1 MPPKKRTLGTNSRR
15 SKRLRPSEL
24 PEVAPTTPSVASSA
38 TPQANNDS
46 GLMQVN
52 VEALATT
59 ISVAV
64 TEAVNA
70 ALANRRSSTNDEL
83 TPVPSTSIVHPNDQ
97 AVDDE
102 VTALTGVSGTLESCT
117 LSGTEDGPRQLFTS
131 IAISLGSRVSA
142 KIKAKI
148 WQNEYVDFGALLG
161 VGPPTDKFALSLSPG
176 NTISSQNRLH
186 LEPVQS
192 SKKVQTI
199 TQWITAFNT
208 FVAIYVER
216 VPQDA
221 SKLMKYCEVVRDI
234 AFKSGE
240 WLFYDEQF
248 RFLRQSAP
256 EQHPW
261 DQIHWE
267 LWLRAMVNS
276 RGKIPTNQTHDNRP
290 RSRSR
295 TFPKGTCWTF
305 HAGKTCSGC
314 NYEHICYKCGAKHP
328 ASHCSA
334 SGNHTRHGPPK
345 SGISGVLNSAQHTGH
360 ARKGGSA

>member
-1 MPPKKRTLGTNSRR
+1 M
-15 SKRLRPSEL
+15 
-24 PEVAPTTPSVASSA
+24 
-38 TPQANNDS
+38 
-46 GLMQVN
+46 
-52 VEALATT
+52 
-59 ISVAV
+59 AV

-83 TPVPSTSIVHPNDQ
+83 TPAPSSSIVHPNDQ
-97 AVDDE
+97 AVEDE

-117 LSGTEDGPRQLFTS
+117 MSGTEDGPRQLFTS

-148 WQNEYVDFGALLG
+148 WQNKYVDLRALLG
-161 VGPPTDKFALSLSPG
+161 VGPPTEKFALSLSPG

-199 TQWITAFNT
+199 TQWVTAFNI

-221 SKLMKYCEVVRDI
+221 PKLMKYCEVVRDI

-240 WLFYDEQF
+240 WLLYDVQF

-256 EQHPW
+256 EQHP
-261 DQIHWE
+261 QIKFTG
-267 LWLRAMVNS
+267 NYGS
-276 RGKIPTNQTHDNRP
+276 RR
-290 RSRSR
+290 
-295 TFPKGTCWTF
+295 W
-305 HAGKTCSGC
+305 
-314 NYEHICYKCGAKHP
+314 
-328 ASHCSA
+328 
-334 SGNHTRHGPPK
+334 
-345 SGISGVLNSAQHTGH
+345 
-360 ARKGGSA
+360 